1 MKATCPPATVSTARL
16 RRWQALTIGLMVAG
30 YSGYYLCR
38 SNFSIALPMLLDD
51 LAARGVN
58 PERAKLQLGAIAS
71 AGTLAYAVGKFLSG
85 GIADTLGGRWNMLA
99 GMLGAVVCT
108 LLFAAGGTLPV
119 FAAAWVGNRFVQ
131 SLGWPGMVKITGHW
145 FASSTHGRV
154 MGIVSL
160 SYLFGDAAARAFLG
174 RLIRAGLG
182 WRGLF
187 VVAAATLAALLVASA
202 WLLRESPRQIGE
214 PEPEPEPKSEPLDA
228 SVDLPAP
235 GGLAGPLAPL
245 LRSPAFWLVGLLSLG
260 LTLLR
265 ETFNTWTPT
274 YFVEGVGLST
284 ADAAAT
290 SAFFPLAGGVSVLLT
305 GFLADRLGR
314 SGRAAIILAGLV
326 LAGAAM
332 ATLGRGDFGGSQR
345 WPVGLVTATAFLL
358 IGPYSFL
365 AGAIALDLGGSAGA
379 RRPRVGSMGSAT
391 SAASWRAAAWPGSP
405 RPRGGAG
412 RSWSWPSSPGRR
424 AWSPR
429 SSWSTSGGPFGS
441 LHDDS
446 GGHDHRTVRDERTR
460 RIPRRAGLA
469 AGARASGRRAGRTR
483 RRAPMPWS
491 SRPCCTTSGTSSTT
505 CRTTSPS
512 RGSTTVTRSRAGRG
526 SPATSAPRSS
536 SRSGSMSR
544 PSAYLCAV
552 DPSYRDGLSPGSV
565 LSLGL
570 QGGPMDPAEAARFEA
585 NPHHVAAVRLRR
597 WDDRAK
603 VPGLAVPGLEHYRAG
618 SAAALRETA
627 A

>member
-1 MKATCPPATVSTARL
+1 MKATSPPASVTTARL
-16 RRWQALTIGLMVAG
+16 RRWQVLTIGLMVAG

-58 PERAKLQLGAIAS
+58 PERARLQLGMIAS

-119 FAAAWVGNRFVQ
+119 FTVAWVGNRFVQ

-174 RLIRAGLG
+174 RLIKAGLG

-187 VVAAATLAALLVASA
+187 VVAASTLASLLVASA
-202 WLLRESPRQIGE
+202 WLLRESPTQIGE
-214 PEPEPEPKSEPLDA
+214 PEPEPEPKPKPDPLDA
-228 SVDLPAP
+228 LGELPAP
-235 GGLAGPLAPL
+235 GGLAGPLATL

-290 SAFFPLAGGVSVLLT
+290 SALFPLAGGVSVLLT
-305 GFLADRLGR
+305 GYLADRLGR
-314 SGRAAIILAGLV
+314 SGRAAIILAGMV

-332 ATLGRGDFGGSQR
+332 ATLGGSDFGGSQR

-365 AGAIALDLGGSAGA
+365 AGAIALDLGGKH
-379 RRPRVGSMGSAT
+379 GSAT
-391 SAASWRAAAWPGSP
+391 ASGWIDGIGYLGGILAGGGMARVAAAQGW
-405 RPRGGAG
+405 RGAFMVLALVA
-412 RSWSWPSSPGRR
+412 WTSSVV
-424 AWSPR
+424 AALFLVDQW
-429 SSWSTSGGPFGS
+429 
-441 LHDDS
+441 
-446 GGHDHRTVRDERTR
+446 RTVRE
-460 RIPRRAGLA
+460 P
-469 AGARASGRRAGRTR
+469 
-483 RRAPMPWS
+483 
-491 SRPCCTTSGTSSTT
+491 
-505 CRTTSPS
+505 
-512 RGSTTVTRSRAGRG
+512 
-526 SPATSAPRSS
+526 
-536 SRSGSMSR
+536 
-544 PSAYLCAV
+544 
-552 DPSYRDGLSPGSV
+552 
-565 LSLGL
+565 
-570 QGGPMDPAEAARFEA
+570 
-585 NPHHVAAVRLRR
+585 VR
-597 WDDRAK
+597 
-603 VPGLAVPGLEHYRAG
+603 
-618 SAAALRETA
+618 
-627 A
+627 